1 MTGACRY
8 MVYDP
13 RQAAQDGQQQPLT
26 PLSVHRAP
34 QDEPRG
40 RAAVLDAG
48 HLAVRAAGSRDLP
61 NAAALP
67 VPGGGTHLTRGPAHA
82 QLLVSA
88 LPAQPR
94 RMRARPR
101 GWAGDTE
108 HSLSFLRRREA
119 HMAPDTG
126 QPPRPGDRAW
136 LSCGPAPSQPG
147 SQLPQA
153 WRLGL
158 AFLWSCPEPAGVSAA
173 QAWRS
178 GLAFLW
184 FCPKPAGVSAAQDW
198 RLGLAFLCS
207 CPEAARVSEP
217 RPGDWA
223 WLSCGPALS
232 QPGSQRAWGSRVS
245 ESDRASCHSW
255 GQGQLRAGRLGGGH
269 GVGVAEGVL
278 SYTFSF
284 YSRLQG

>member
-1 MTGACRY
+1 MTRACRY

-67 VPGGGTHLTRGPAHA
+67 VPGGGTHLARGPAHA

-119 HMAPDTG
+119 HMAPGTG

-136 LSCGPAPSQPG
+136 LSCGSAPSRPG
-147 SQLPQA
+147 SQP
-153 WRLGL
+153 
-158 AFLWSCPEPAGVSAA
+158 
-173 QAWRS
+173 
-178 GLAFLW
+178 
-184 FCPKPAGVSAAQDW
+184 
-198 RLGLAFLCS
+198 
-207 CPEAARVSEP
+207 P
-217 RPGDWA
+217 RTGDWA

-269 GVGVAEGVL
+269 GVGVAEDVL